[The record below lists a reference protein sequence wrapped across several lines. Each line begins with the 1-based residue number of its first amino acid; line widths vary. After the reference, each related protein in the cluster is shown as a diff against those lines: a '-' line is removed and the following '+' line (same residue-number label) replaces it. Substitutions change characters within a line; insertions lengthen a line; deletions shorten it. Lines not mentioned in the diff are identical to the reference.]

1 MVKIDFKKELKT
13 FYKAS
18 PKVVEMVAVPEMRF
32 LKIDG
37 RGNPNTSQEYKEAV
51 EALFQLSYAIKFMIK
66 KGEMAIDYGVM
77 PLEGLW
83 WVDDMSKFDVNKKD
97 DWQWTMMIMQPEFI
111 TPSIVEKAMEQL
123 KQKKNPPALPKIRFE
138 CYAESKA
145 AQIMHIGPFSEEGP
159 TIQKV
164 HNAILENGFKITGKH
179 HEIYL
184 TDIRRA
190 APEKWKTIIRQPYS

>member
-1 MVKIDFKKELKT
+1 MVKIDFKKELKP

-18 PKVVEMVAVPEMRF
+18 AKAVEMVAVPKMNY

-37 RGNPNTSQEYKEAV
+37 TGNPNTSQNYKEAV
-51 EALFQLSYAIKFMIK
+51 EVLFQLSYTIKFMIK
-66 KGEMAIDYGVM
+66 KGELAIDYGVM

-83 WVDDMSKFDVNKKD
+83 WVDDMTKFDINKKD
-97 DWQWTMMIMQPEFI
+97 DWKWTMMIMQPELV
-111 TPSIVEKAMEQL
+111 TKTIVEKAKEQL
-123 KQKKNPPALPKIRFE
+123 KQKKNPPALPKICFE
-138 CYAESKA
+138 SFEEGTAT
-145 AQIMHIGPFSEEGP
+145 QIMHIGPFSEEGP

-164 HNAILENGFKITGKH
+164 HEQIHENGFKISGKH